1 MATATAATEE
11 VEMARRATVKTP
23 DRRPARAAHSDSP
36 GRAEATRGRKRWE
49 GKCDIHDELDPVCRE

>member
-11 VEMARRATVKTP
+11 VEMARRADVKTP

-49 GKCDIHDELDPVCRE
+49 SECGTHDKHESVCRE

>member
-1 MATATAATEE
+1 MATATAATET
-11 VEMARRATVKTP
+11 VEMARRPLVKTP

-36 GRAEATRGRKRWE
+36 GRADATRGRKRW

>member
-1 MATATAATEE
+1 MATTATETT

-36 GRAEATRGRKRWE
+36 GRAEATLGEKKWE
-49 GKCDIHDELDPVCRE
+49 HTWGTHDKPEPECRE

>member
-1 MATATAATEE
+1 MASATAATEE

-36 GRAEATRGRKRWE
+36 GRAEATRGRKKWE
-49 GKCDIHDELDPVCRE
+49 SEWGTHDKRESVCGE

>member
-1 MATATAATEE
+1 MATATAATEA
-11 VEMARRATVKTP
+11 VEMARKANVKTP

-49 GKCDIHDELDPVCRE
+49 GTCNIHDESDPVCRE